1 MEHKRKKFTE
11 FFNDLNPLTLLF
23 ALVIVVSLL
32 TYIIPAGQFERVA
45 DETGRMMVV
54 PGTYQ
59 TIEFN
64 PATPVTVLMSFDLLP
79 AAHRRLAGCDF
90 FHRCD

>member
-45 DETGRMMVV
+45 GLDSIV
-54 PGTYQ
+54 
-59 TIEFN
+59 
-64 PATPVTVLMSFDLLP
+64 
-79 AAHRRLAGCDF
+79 
-90 FHRCD
+90 